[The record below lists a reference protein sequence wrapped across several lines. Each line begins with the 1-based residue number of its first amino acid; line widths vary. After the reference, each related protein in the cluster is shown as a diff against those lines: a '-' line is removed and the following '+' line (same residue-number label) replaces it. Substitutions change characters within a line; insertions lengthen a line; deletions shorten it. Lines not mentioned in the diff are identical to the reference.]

1 MIQIGTDKVCWVVVK
16 ARAFDATEETVEED
30 YGGNP
35 IDEGFREVLED
46 QPDDPTHDELEAF
59 IDAMNEDEQAELV
72 ALTWLGR
79 GDFSADE
86 WTEALTAARERDTGS
101 TSAYLLGIPVLAD
114 YLEEGLSQFGLSCR
128 DAGADEL

>member
-1 MIQIGTDKVCWVVVK
+1 MGTDKVCWVVVK

-46 QPDDPTHDELEAF
+46 QPDDPTPDELEAF
-59 IDAMNEDEQAELV
+59 IDAMNDGEQAELV

-79 GDFSADE
+79 GDITADD
-86 WTEALTAARERDTGS
+86 WSEAMAVGRG
-101 TSAYLLGIPVLAD
+101 
-114 YLEEGLSQFGLSCR
+114 
-128 DAGADEL
+128 AGVGRGW